1 MGIVTSVGG
10 DGTKLSQ
17 LVNTNAILCWQQV
30 QELITNAFSNT
41 GQPEFELIKL
51 ETKAAKENNK
61 YELSFCCRHADGSSD
76 VNIDNGFGSA
86 EKMMRLV
93 LAINIDVL
101 DFVVD
106 RILATLRQ

>member
-1 MGIVTSVGG
+1 
-10 DGTKLSQ
+10 
-17 LVNTNAILCWQQV
+17 
-30 QELITNAFSNT
+30 
-41 GQPEFELIKL
+41 
-51 ETKAAKENNK
+51 
-61 YELSFCCRHADGSSD
+61 